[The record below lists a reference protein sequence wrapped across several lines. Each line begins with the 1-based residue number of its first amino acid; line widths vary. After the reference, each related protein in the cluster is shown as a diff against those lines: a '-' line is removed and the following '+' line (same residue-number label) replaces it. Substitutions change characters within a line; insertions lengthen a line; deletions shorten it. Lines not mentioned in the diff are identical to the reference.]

1 MIRLLVDRAA
11 QSLIVLLAMSFVVYG
26 LMGLM
31 PGDPVDLMLSSN
43 PHLTSA
49 DVENLRKLY
58 GVDQPIVERYGRW
71 LSAAVRGDFGYSRI
85 YATPVLL
92 VLLPALRNT
101 VLLLGSSFFLAFGV
115 ALVLGVTAAKRSGSR
130 LDGAVNLLAF
140 SGISVPSFW
149 LALLLILVFS
159 VRLGWLPASGVWLGE
174 GGFWERA
181 RFLVLPALNLTL
193 LNLGAH
199 LRYVRAS
206 MIETLRLDFVRTAR
220 AKGLGENRVVWVHAL
235 RNALIP
241 IITVGA
247 LEFGSLFSGALVT
260 ETMFGIPGMGRLIY
274 DSIMGNDYNLALV
287 ALLFATALTLLMNF
301 VADLLYAWADP
312 RVSLR

>member
-1 MIRLLVDRAA
+1 MIRLLLDRALQA
-11 QSLIVLLAMSFVVYG
+11 LLVLLVMSFVVYG

-31 PGDPVDLMLSSN
+31 PGDPVDLMLTSN

-49 DVENLRKLY
+49 DVAHLRELY
-58 GVDQPIVERYGRW
+58 GVNQPILARYGRW
-71 LSAAVRGDFGYSRI
+71 LAAAATGDFGYSRI
-85 YATPVLL
+85 YARPVLL

-101 VLLLGSSFFLAFGV
+101 ALLLGSSFVLSFTA
-115 ALVLGVTAAKRSGSR
+115 ALLLGVSAARRAGGR
-130 LDGAVNLLAF
+130 LDRLVNLLAF
-140 SGISVPSFW
+140 AGISVPSFW
-149 LALLLILVFS
+149 LALLLILFFS
-159 VRLGWLPASGVWLGE
+159 VGLGWLPASGVAVE
-174 GGFWERA
+174 GGLREGVRY
-181 RFLVLPALNLTL
+181 LVLPVATLTL
-193 LNLGAH
+193 LSLGPH

-206 MIETLRLDFVRTAR
+206 MIETLRLDFICTAR
-220 AKGLGENRVVWVHAL
+220 AKGLGERRVVWIHGL

-241 IITVGA
+241 IITVAA